1 MVIRNRPINLR
12 SIPALLN
19 LLVLLCVANTASAE
33 TRIGFVDIPYLI
45 DKAPQALEAESRL
58 EMEFAPRQLE
68 LKAQRKELAEMTDR
82 LDNEL
87 DLSESER
94 GQLDR
99 QARALERRLKR
110 DERDFREELSIQKNT
125 EFKQVRLLVLEAIG
139 KFGKSN
145 SYDLIVSDGVLYANK
160 SIDVTEEI
168 LDYLVNSSQVTSSSN

>member
-1 MVIRNRPINLR
+1 MFAQNRQFR
-12 SIPALLN
+12 SIWLLPLLWVLAYLGMAQPAF
-19 LLVLLCVANTASAE
+19 AE

-58 EMEFAPRQLE
+58 EMEFAPRQAE
-68 LKAQRKELAEMTDR
+68 LKEQRVELDAMTDR
-82 LDNEL
+82 LENEL

-125 EFKQVRLLVLEAIG
+125 EFKQVRILVLEAIG
-139 KFGKSN
+139 KFGKDN
-145 SYDLIVSDGVLYANK
+145 DYDLIVSDGVLYANK

-168 LDYLVNSSQVTSSSN
+168 LDYLVSSSQASSSTN